1 MKIFGYTIEKAE
13 VPQTVKSFVAPT
25 DDGGVETIRAGGYYG
40 TYLDID
46 GIANNEIELIRKYRE
61 IAGQADIDTA
71 IDDIVNDSIAN
82 LDDEPPVTIN
92 LDDVKFSASIKKD
105 IQTEFEYILRML
117 DFNLRAQDYFRHW
130 YIDGRL
136 YFHKVID
143 TAKPKDGIADV
154 RYIDP
159 RKIKKMREIIREKD
173 VTTGV
178 EFIKDIKEYF
188 VYNDRGLVPGKIF
201 QPAGQAGLSTG
212 GAMRIEKDAICFV
225 PSGLKD
231 MDRNMPLSYLHK
243 AIRPANQLRMMENAA
258 VIYRITRAP
267 ERRVFY
273 VDVGNL
279 PKIKAEQYL
288 KGIMNQYRNKVVYDS
303 NTGEIRDDKKFM
315 SMLEDFWLPRRE
327 GGRGTQ
333 IETLPGGQG
342 LGEMGDI
349 EYFQTKLYQS
359 LNVPISRLQQVTGL
373 NFGRAAEINRDEW
386 KFAKFVA
393 KLRRRFALLFD
404 DLLKT
409 QLILKGIIT
418 DEDWLS
424 IKDQIQ
430 YKYATDAFYTESK
443 EQQIMQSRL
452 EILTAA
458 APFIGTLYS
467 KQYIQKEILK
477 LSDDE
482 IAEIKDEND
491 SEIPEVSPPD
501 YSPLEGQ
508 PPQQQGQQPMNST
521 MQKDLERY

>member
-1 MKIFGYTIEKAE
+1 MKIFGYSIEKSKAPE
-13 VPQTVKSFVAPT
+13 TEKSFVAPT

-40 TYLDID
+40 TYVDID
-46 GIANNEIELIRKYRE
+46 GVANNEIELIRKYRD
-61 IAGQADIDTA
+61 IAVMADIDTA

-82 LDDEPPVTIN
+82 LDDEAPITID
-92 LDDVKFSASIKKD
+92 LDDVDLSRGIKKD
-105 IQTEFEYILRML
+105 IEAEFEYLLQIL

-143 TAKPKDGIADV
+143 TAKPREGIKDV

-159 RKIKKMREIIREKD
+159 RKIKKMREIRKEKD
-173 VTTGV
+173 EKSGV

-188 VYNDRGLVPGKIF
+188 IYNDRGLVPGKTY
-201 QPAGQAGLSTG
+201 QPMQQVGMNTAQS
-212 GAMRIEKDAICFV
+212 MRIERDAICFV
-225 PSGLKD
+225 PSGMKD
-231 MDRNMPLSYLHK
+231 MDKNIALSYLHK

-349 EYFQTKLYQS
+349 EYFQTKLYQA

-386 KFAKFVA
+386 KFTKFIA
-393 KLRRRFALLFD
+393 KLRRRFVLLFD

-418 DEDWLS
+418 EDDWKK

-430 YKYATDAFYTESK
+430 YRFATDAFYTESK
-443 EQQIMQSRL
+443 EQQILQSRL
-452 EILTAA
+452 EIMQAA
-458 APFIGTLYS
+458 APFIGTMYS
-467 KQYIQKEILK
+467 KTYIQKEILK

-482 IAEIKDEND
+482 IEEIKAEND
-491 SEIPEVSPPD
+491 SEVPEVSPPD

-508 PPQQQGQQPMNST
+508 APQEDDPRNRQQSVEQDDG
-521 MQKDLERY
+521 R

>member
-1 MKIFGYTIEKAE
+1 MQIFGYKIEKSTA
-13 VPQTVKSFVAPT
+13 PQTEKSFVAPT

-40 TYLDID
+40 TYIDID
-46 GIANNEIELIRKYRE
+46 GTANNEIELIRKYRD
-61 IAGQADIDTA
+61 ISMMADIDTA

-82 LDDEPPVTIN
+82 LDDEAPVK
-92 LDDVKFSASIKKD
+92 LDLDEVDLSKNIKKMVQEEF
-105 IQTEFEYILRML
+105 QTLLNML

-136 YFHKVID
+136 FFHKVVD
-143 TAKPKDGIADV
+143 TANLKKGLTDI

-159 RKIKKMREIIREKD
+159 RKIKKMREILKEKD
-173 VTTGV
+173 TKTGV

-188 VYNDRGLVPGKIF
+188 IYNERGLVPNKTF
-201 QPAGQAGLSTG
+201 TPAASLSSTAGAT
-212 GAMRIEKDAICFV
+212 MRIEKDSICFV

-303 NTGEIRDDKKFM
+303 QTGEIRDDKKFM

-349 EYFQTKLYQS
+349 EYFQRKLYQA
-359 LNVPISRLQQVTGL
+359 LNVPMSRLEQQTGL

-386 KFAKFVA
+386 KFTKFIS
-393 KLRRRFALLFD
+393 KLRRRFTLLFD

-418 DEDWLS
+418 EADWEKMKYD
-424 IKDQIQ
+424 IK
-430 YKYATDAFYTESK
+430 YVFATDAFYTESK
-443 EQQIMQSRL
+443 EQQILQSRV
-452 EILTAA
+452 EILQGV
-458 APFIGTLYS
+458 APFIGTMYS
-467 KQYIQKEILK
+467 KEYVQENILK

-482 IAEIKDEND
+482 IEEIKKQND
-491 SEIPEVSPPD
+491 ASPPEVSPPD
-501 YSPLEGQ
+501 YSPLEGE
-508 PPQQQGQQPMNST
+508 PPAEVQQQNQGQDDGQQ
-521 MQKDLERY
+521 

>member
-1 MKIFGYTIEKAE
+1 MM
-13 VPQTVKSFVAPT
+13 
-25 DDGGVETIRAGGYYG
+25 
-40 TYLDID
+40 
-46 GIANNEIELIRKYRE
+46 
-61 IAGQADIDTA
+61 ADIDTA

-82 LDDEPPVTIN
+82 LDDEAPVKID
-92 LDDVKFSASIKKD
+92 LDEVDLSKNIKKLVQD
-105 IQTEFEYILRML
+105 EFQLLLNML

-136 YFHKVID
+136 FFHKVVD
-143 TAKPKDGIADV
+143 TANLKKGLADI

-159 RKIKKMREIIREKD
+159 RKIKKMREILKEKD
-173 VTTGV
+173 TKTGV

-188 VYNDRGLVPGKIF
+188 IYNERGLVPNKTF
-201 QPAGQAGLSTG
+201 TPAASISSTAGAT
-212 GAMRIEKDAICFV
+212 MRIEKDSICFV

-231 MDRNMPLSYLHK
+231 MDRNMPLSFLHK

-303 NTGEIRDDKKFM
+303 QTGEIRDDKKFM

-349 EYFQTKLYQS
+349 EYFQRKLYQA
-359 LNVPISRLQQVTGL
+359 LNVPMSRLEQQTGL

-386 KFAKFVA
+386 KFTKFIS
-393 KLRRRFALLFD
+393 KLRRRFTLLFD

-418 DEDWLS
+418 EADWEKMKYD
-424 IKDQIQ
+424 IK
-430 YKYATDAFYTESK
+430 YVFATDAFYTESK
-443 EQQIMQSRL
+443 EQQILQSRV
-452 EILTAA
+452 EILQGV
-458 APFIGTLYS
+458 APFIGTMYS
-467 KQYIQKEILK
+467 KEYVQDKILK

-482 IAEIKDEND
+482 IEEIKKQND
-491 SEIPEVSPPD
+491 ASPPEVSPPD
-501 YSPLEGQ
+501 YSPLEGE
-508 PPQQQGQQPMNST
+508 PPAAVQQQNQGQDDGQQ
-521 MQKDLERY
+521 

>member
-1 MKIFGYTIEKAE
+1 MQIFGYKIERSTAS
-13 VPQTVKSFVAPT
+13 QTEKSFVAPT

-40 TYLDID
+40 TYIDID
-46 GIANNEIELIRKYRE
+46 GTANNEIELIRKYRD
-61 IAGQADIDTA
+61 IAMMADIDTA

-82 LDDEPPVTIN
+82 LDDEAPVKID
-92 LDDVKFSASIKKD
+92 LDEVELSKNIKKMVQD
-105 IQTEFEYILRML
+105 EFQLLLNML

-136 YFHKVID
+136 FFHKVVD
-143 TAKPKDGIADV
+143 TANLKKGLADI

-159 RKIKKMREIIREKD
+159 RKIKKMREILKEKD
-173 VTTGV
+173 TKTGV
-178 EFIKDIKEYF
+178 EFIKEIKEYF
-188 VYNDRGLVPGKIF
+188 IYNERGLVPNKTF
-201 QPAGQAGLSTG
+201 TPAASISSTAGAT
-212 GAMRIEKDAICFV
+212 MRIEKDSICFV

-231 MDRNMPLSYLHK
+231 MDRNMPLSFLHK

-303 NTGEIRDDKKFM
+303 QTGEIRDDKKFM

-349 EYFQTKLYQS
+349 EYFQRKLYQA
-359 LNVPISRLQQVTGL
+359 LNVPMSRLEQQTGL

-386 KFAKFVA
+386 KFTKFIS
-393 KLRRRFALLFD
+393 KLRRRFTLLFD

-418 DEDWLS
+418 EADWEKMRYD
-424 IKDQIQ
+424 IK
-430 YKYATDAFYTESK
+430 YVFATDAFYTESK
-443 EQQIMQSRL
+443 EQQILQSRV
-452 EILTAA
+452 EILQGV
-458 APFIGTLYS
+458 APFIGTMYS
-467 KQYIQKEILK
+467 KEYVQDKILK

-482 IAEIKDEND
+482 IEEIKKQND
-491 SEIPEVSPPD
+491 ASPPEVSPPD
-501 YSPLEGQ
+501 YSPLEGE
-508 PPQQQGQQPMNST
+508 PPAEVQQQNQGQDDGQQ
-521 MQKDLERY
+521 

>member
-1 MKIFGYTIEKAE
+1 MQIFGYKIEKSTA
-13 VPQTVKSFVAPT
+13 PQTEKSFVAPT

-40 TYLDID
+40 TYIDID
-46 GIANNEIELIRKYRE
+46 GTANNEIELIRKYRD
-61 IAGQADIDTA
+61 ISMMADIDTA

-82 LDDEPPVTIN
+82 LDDEVPVKID
-92 LDDVKFSASIKKD
+92 LDEVDLSKNIKKLVQD
-105 IQTEFEYILRML
+105 EFQTLLNML

-136 YFHKVID
+136 FFHKVVD
-143 TAKPKDGIADV
+143 TANLKKGLTDI

-159 RKIKKMREIIREKD
+159 RKIKKMREILKEKD
-173 VTTGV
+173 TKTGV

-188 VYNDRGLVPGKIF
+188 IYNERGLVPNKTF
-201 QPAGQAGLSTG
+201 TPAASLTSTAGAT
-212 GAMRIEKDAICFV
+212 MRIEKDSICFV

-303 NTGEIRDDKKFM
+303 QTGEIRDDKKFM

-349 EYFQTKLYQS
+349 EYFQRKLYQA
-359 LNVPISRLQQVTGL
+359 LNVPMSRLEQQTGL

-386 KFAKFVA
+386 KFTKFIS
-393 KLRRRFALLFD
+393 KLRRRFTLLFD

-418 DEDWLS
+418 EADWEKMRYD
-424 IKDQIQ
+424 IK
-430 YKYATDAFYTESK
+430 YVFATDAFYTESK
-443 EQQIMQSRL
+443 EQQILQSRV
-452 EILTAA
+452 EILQGV
-458 APFIGTLYS
+458 APFIGTMYS
-467 KQYIQKEILK
+467 KEYVQENILK

-482 IAEIKDEND
+482 IEEIKTQND
-491 SEIPEVSPPD
+491 ASPPEVSPPD
-501 YSPLEGQ
+501 YSPLEGE
-508 PPQQQGQQPMNST
+508 PPAEVQQQNQGQDDGQQ
-521 MQKDLERY
+521 

>member
-1 MKIFGYTIEKAE
+1 MQIFGYKIEKSTA
-13 VPQTVKSFVAPT
+13 PQTEKSFVAPT

-40 TYLDID
+40 TYIDID
-46 GIANNEIELIRKYRE
+46 GTANNEIELIRKYRD
-61 IAGQADIDTA
+61 IAMMADIDTA

-82 LDDEPPVTIN
+82 LDDEDPVK
-92 LDDVKFSASIKKD
+92 LDLDQVDLSKNIKKLVEE
-105 IQTEFEYILRML
+105 EFQNVLNML

-136 YFHKVID
+136 YFHKVVD
-143 TAKPKDGIADV
+143 TANLKKGIVDV

-159 RKIKKMREIIREKD
+159 RKIKKMREILKEKD
-173 VTTGV
+173 SKTGV

-188 VYNDRGLVPGKIF
+188 IYNERGLIPNKTF
-201 QPAGQAGLSTG
+201 TPAASLSSTAGAT
-212 GAMRIEKDAICFV
+212 MRIEKDSICFV

-303 NTGEIRDDKKFM
+303 QTGEIRDDKKFM

-327 GGRGTQ
+327 GGRGTE
-333 IETLPGGQG
+333 IDTLPGGQG

-349 EYFQTKLYQS
+349 EYFQRKLYQA
-359 LNVPISRLQQVTGL
+359 LNVPMSRLEQQTGL

-386 KFAKFVA
+386 KFTKFIA
-393 KLRRRFALLFD
+393 KLRRRFSLLFD

-418 DEDWLS
+418 EADWEK
-424 IKDQIQ
+424 IKYNIK
-430 YKYATDAFYTESK
+430 YVYATDAFYTESK
-443 EQQIMQSRL
+443 EQQILQSRV
-452 EILTAA
+452 EILQGV
-458 APFIGTLYS
+458 APFIGTMYS
-467 KQYIQKEILK
+467 KEYVQQNILK

-482 IAEIKDEND
+482 IEEIKKQND
-491 SEIPEVSPPD
+491 ASPPEVSPPD
-501 YSPLEGQ
+501 YSPLEGE
-508 PPQQQGQQPMNST
+508 PPAAVQQQNQGQDDGQQ
-521 MQKDLERY
+521 

>member
-1 MKIFGYTIEKAE
+1 MQIFGYKIEKSQA
-13 VPQTVKSFVAPT
+13 PQTEKSFVAPT

-40 TYLDID
+40 TYIDID
-46 GIANNEIELIRKYRE
+46 GTANNEVELIRKYRD
-61 IAGQADIDTA
+61 IAMMADIDTA

-82 LDDEPPVTIN
+82 LDDEEPIK
-92 LDDVKFSASIKKD
+92 LDLDGVELSDKIKKM
-105 IQTEFEYILRML
+105 IQEEFKSLLNML

-136 YFHKVID
+136 FFHKVVD
-143 TAKPKDGIADV
+143 TANLKKGLADI

-159 RKIKKMREIIREKD
+159 RKIKKMREVLKEKD
-173 VTTGV
+173 PKTGV
-178 EFIKDIKEYF
+178 EFIKEIKEYF
-188 VYNDRGLVPGKIF
+188 VYNDRGLVPNKTF
-201 QPAGQAGLSTG
+201 TPAAQLSSTAGAT
-212 GAMRIEKDAICFV
+212 MRIEKDSICFV

-303 NTGEIRDDKKFM
+303 QTGEIRDDKKFM

-349 EYFQTKLYQS
+349 EYFQRKLYQS
-359 LNVPISRLQQVTGL
+359 LNVPMSRLEQQTGL

-386 KFAKFVA
+386 KFTKFIA
-393 KLRRRFALLFD
+393 KLRRRFSLLFD

-418 DEDWLS
+418 EADWEKIRYDLKY
-424 IKDQIQ
+424 I
-430 YKYATDAFYTESK
+430 YATDAFYTESK
-443 EQQIMQSRL
+443 EQQILQSRV
-452 EILTAA
+452 EILQGI
-458 APFIGTLYS
+458 APFIGTMYS
-467 KQYIQKEILK
+467 REYVQEHILK
-477 LSDDE
+477 LSEDDRE
-482 IAEIKDEND
+482 RIKLEND
-491 SEIPEVSPPD
+491 STVPEVSPPD
-501 YSPLEGQ
+501 YSPLEGE
-508 PPQQQGQQPMNST
+508 PPAAVQQQNQGQDNGQQ
-521 MQKDLERY
+521 

>member
-1 MKIFGYTIEKAE
+1 MQLFGYKIEKSTA
-13 VPQTVKSFVAPT
+13 PQTEKSFVAPT

-40 TYLDID
+40 TYIDID
-46 GIANNEIELIRKYRE
+46 GTANNEIELIRKYRD
-61 IAGQADIDTA
+61 IAMMADIDTA

-82 LDDEPPVTIN
+82 LDDEAPVKID
-92 LDDVKFSASIKKD
+92 LDEVDLSKNIKKMVQD
-105 IQTEFEYILRML
+105 EFQLLLNML

-136 YFHKVID
+136 FFHKVVD
-143 TAKPKDGIADV
+143 TANLKKGLADI

-159 RKIKKMREIIREKD
+159 RKIKKMREILKEKD
-173 VTTGV
+173 PKTGV
-178 EFIKDIKEYF
+178 EFIKEIKEYF
-188 VYNDRGLVPGKIF
+188 VYNERGLVPNKTF
-201 QPAGQAGLSTG
+201 TPAASLTSTAGAT
-212 GAMRIEKDAICFV
+212 MRIEKDSICFV

-303 NTGEIRDDKKFM
+303 QTGEIRDDKKFM

-349 EYFQTKLYQS
+349 EYFQRKLYQA
-359 LNVPISRLQQVTGL
+359 LNVPMSRLEQQTGL

-386 KFAKFVA
+386 KFTKFIS
-393 KLRRRFALLFD
+393 KLRRRFTLLFD

-418 DEDWLS
+418 EADWEKMKYD
-424 IKDQIQ
+424 IK
-430 YKYATDAFYTESK
+430 YVFATDAFYTESK
-443 EQQIMQSRL
+443 EQQILQSRV
-452 EILTAA
+452 EILQGV
-458 APFIGTLYS
+458 APFIGTMYS
-467 KQYIQKEILK
+467 KEYVQENILK

-482 IAEIKDEND
+482 IEEIKKQND
-491 SEIPEVSPPD
+491 VSPPEVSPPD
-501 YSPLEGQ
+501 YSPLEGE
-508 PPQQQGQQPMNST
+508 PPAAVQQQNQGQDDGQQ
-521 MQKDLERY
+521 

>member
-1 MKIFGYTIEKAE
+1 MQIFGYKIERSTAS
-13 VPQTVKSFVAPT
+13 QTEKSFVAPT

-40 TYLDID
+40 TYIDID
-46 GIANNEIELIRKYRE
+46 GTANNEIELIRKYRE
-61 IAGQADIDTA
+61 ISMMADIDTA

-82 LDDEPPVTIN
+82 LDDEAPVKID
-92 LDDVKFSASIKKD
+92 LDEVELSKNIKKMVQD
-105 IQTEFEYILRML
+105 EFQLLLNML

-136 YFHKVID
+136 FFHKVVD
-143 TAKPKDGIADV
+143 TANLKKGLADI

-159 RKIKKMREIIREKD
+159 RKIKKMREILKEKD
-173 VTTGV
+173 TKTGV
-178 EFIKDIKEYF
+178 EFIKEIKEYF
-188 VYNDRGLVPGKIF
+188 IYNERGLVPNKTF
-201 QPAGQAGLSTG
+201 TPAASISSTAGAT
-212 GAMRIEKDAICFV
+212 MRIEKDSICFV

-231 MDRNMPLSYLHK
+231 MDRNMPLSFLHK

-303 NTGEIRDDKKFM
+303 QTGEIRDDKKFM

-349 EYFQTKLYQS
+349 EYFQRKLYQA
-359 LNVPISRLQQVTGL
+359 LNVPMSRLEQQTGL

-386 KFAKFVA
+386 KFTKFIS
-393 KLRRRFALLFD
+393 KLRRRFTLLFD

-418 DEDWLS
+418 EADWEKMRYD
-424 IKDQIQ
+424 IK
-430 YKYATDAFYTESK
+430 YVFATDAFYTESK
-443 EQQIMQSRL
+443 EQQILQSRV
-452 EILTAA
+452 EILQGV
-458 APFIGTLYS
+458 APFIGTMYS
-467 KQYIQKEILK
+467 REYVQDKILK

-482 IAEIKDEND
+482 IEEIKKQND
-491 SEIPEVSPPD
+491 ASPPEVSPPD
-501 YSPLEGQ
+501 YSPLEGE
-508 PPQQQGQQPMNST
+508 PPAEVQQQNQGQDDGQQ
-521 MQKDLERY
+521 

>member
-1 MKIFGYTIEKAE
+1 MQIFGYKIEKSTAS
-13 VPQTVKSFVAPT
+13 QTEKSFVAPT

-40 TYLDID
+40 TYIDID
-46 GIANNEIELIRKYRE
+46 GTANNEIELIRKYRE
-61 IAGQADIDTA
+61 IAMMADIDTA

-82 LDDEPPVTIN
+82 LDDEAPVKID
-92 LDDVKFSASIKKD
+92 LDEVDLSKNIKKMVAE
-105 IQTEFEYILRML
+105 EFQLLLNML

-136 YFHKVID
+136 FFHKVVD
-143 TAKPKDGIADV
+143 TANLKKGLADI

-159 RKIKKMREIIREKD
+159 RKIKKMREILKEKD
-173 VTTGV
+173 TKTGV

-188 VYNDRGLVPGKIF
+188 VYNERGLAPNKTFTPSASITST
-201 QPAGQAGLSTG
+201 AGAT
-212 GAMRIEKDAICFV
+212 MRIEKDSICFV

-303 NTGEIRDDKKFM
+303 QTGEIRDDKKFM

-349 EYFQTKLYQS
+349 EYFQRKLYQA
-359 LNVPISRLQQVTGL
+359 LNVPMSRLEQQTGL

-386 KFAKFVA
+386 KFAKFIS
-393 KLRRRFALLFD
+393 KLRRRFTLLFD

-418 DEDWLS
+418 EADWEKMKYD
-424 IKDQIQ
+424 IK
-430 YKYATDAFYTESK
+430 YVFATDAFYTESK
-443 EQQIMQSRL
+443 EQQILQSRV
-452 EILTAA
+452 EILQGV
-458 APFIGTLYS
+458 APFIGTMYS
-467 KQYIQKEILK
+467 KEYVQENILK

-482 IAEIKDEND
+482 IEEIKKQND
-491 SEIPEVSPPD
+491 ASPPEVSPPD
-501 YSPLEGQ
+501 YSPLEGE
-508 PPQQQGQQPMNST
+508 PPAAVQQQNQGQDDGQQ
-521 MQKDLERY
+521 

>member
-1 MKIFGYTIEKAE
+1 MQIFGYKIEKSTAS
-13 VPQTVKSFVAPT
+13 QTEKSFVAPT

-40 TYLDID
+40 TYIDID
-46 GIANNEIELIRKYRE
+46 GTANNEIELIRKYRE
-61 IAGQADIDTA
+61 IAMMADIDTA

-82 LDDEPPVTIN
+82 LDDEAPVKID
-92 LDDVKFSASIKKD
+92 LDEVDLSKNIKKLVAE
-105 IQTEFEYILRML
+105 EFQLLLNML

-136 YFHKVID
+136 FFHKVVD
-143 TAKPKDGIADV
+143 TANLKKGLADI

-159 RKIKKMREIIREKD
+159 RKIKKMREILKEKD
-173 VTTGV
+173 TKTGV

-188 VYNDRGLVPGKIF
+188 VYNERGLAPNKTFTPSASITST
-201 QPAGQAGLSTG
+201 AGAT
-212 GAMRIEKDAICFV
+212 MRIEKDSICFV

-303 NTGEIRDDKKFM
+303 QTGEIRDDKKFM

-349 EYFQTKLYQS
+349 EYFQRKLYQA
-359 LNVPISRLQQVTGL
+359 LNVPMSRLEQQTGL

-386 KFAKFVA
+386 KFTKFIS
-393 KLRRRFALLFD
+393 KLRRRFTLLFD

-418 DEDWLS
+418 EADWEKIRYD
-424 IKDQIQ
+424 IK
-430 YKYATDAFYTESK
+430 YVFATDAFYTESK
-443 EQQIMQSRL
+443 EQQILQSRV
-452 EILTAA
+452 EILQGV
-458 APFIGTLYS
+458 APFIGTMYS
-467 KQYIQKEILK
+467 KEYVQENILK

-482 IAEIKDEND
+482 IEEIKKQND
-491 SEIPEVSPPD
+491 ASPPEVSPPD
-501 YSPLEGQ
+501 YSPLEGE
-508 PPQQQGQQPMNST
+508 PPAAVQQQNQGQDNGQQ
-521 MQKDLERY
+521 

>member
-1 MKIFGYTIEKAE
+1 MQIFGYKIEKSTA
-13 VPQTVKSFVAPT
+13 PQTEKSFVAPT

-40 TYLDID
+40 TYIDID
-46 GIANNEIELIRKYRE
+46 GTANNEIELIRKYRD
-61 IAGQADIDTA
+61 IAMMADIDTA

-82 LDDEPPVTIN
+82 LDDEPPVKID
-92 LDDVKFSASIKKD
+92 LDEVELSKNIKKMVQD
-105 IQTEFEYILRML
+105 EFQTLLNML

-136 YFHKVID
+136 FFHKVVD
-143 TAKPKDGIADV
+143 TANLKKGLADI

-159 RKIKKMREIIREKD
+159 RKIKKMREILKEKD
-173 VTTGV
+173 TKTGV

-188 VYNDRGLVPGKIF
+188 IYNERGLVPNKTF
-201 QPAGQAGLSTG
+201 TPSASLSSTAGAT
-212 GAMRIEKDAICFV
+212 MRIEKDSICFV

-303 NTGEIRDDKKFM
+303 QTGEIRDDKKFM

-327 GGRGTQ
+327 GGRGTE
-333 IETLPGGQG
+333 IDTLPGGQG

-349 EYFQTKLYQS
+349 EYFQRKLYQA
-359 LNVPISRLQQVTGL
+359 LNVPMSRLEQQTGL

-386 KFAKFVA
+386 KFTKFIA
-393 KLRRRFALLFD
+393 KLRRRFSLLFD

-418 DEDWLS
+418 EADWEK
-424 IKDQIQ
+424 IKYNIK
-430 YKYATDAFYTESK
+430 YVYATDAFYTESK
-443 EQQIMQSRL
+443 EQQILQSRV
-452 EILTAA
+452 EILQGV
-458 APFIGTLYS
+458 APFIGTMYS
-467 KQYIQKEILK
+467 KEYVQQNILK

-482 IAEIKDEND
+482 IEEIKKQND
-491 SEIPEVSPPD
+491 ASPPEVSPPD
-501 YSPLEGQ
+501 YSPLEGE
-508 PPQQQGQQPMNST
+508 PPAAVQQQNQGQDDGQQ
-521 MQKDLERY
+521 

>member
-1 MKIFGYTIEKAE
+1 MEIFGYKITRSSEPPTE
-13 VPQTVKSFVAPT
+13 KSFVAPT
-25 DDGGVETIRAGGYYG
+25 DDGGTDEIKAGGYYG
-40 TYLDID
+40 TYLDLD
-46 GIANNEIELIRKYRE
+46 GTASTEQELIRRYRD
-61 IAGQADIDTA
+61 IAGMADVDTA
-71 IDDIVNDSIAN
+71 IDDIVNDSISN
-82 LDDEPPVTIN
+82 LDDEDPVRIN
-92 LDDVKFSASIKKD
+92 LDDVEMSVGIKKD
-105 IQTEFEYILRML
+105 IEKEFEEILRIL
-117 DFNLRAQDYFRHW
+117 DFKLRAHDYFRRW
-130 YIDGRL
+130 YVDGRL
-136 YFHKVID
+136 FFHKVVD
-143 TAKPKDGIADV
+143 TANLKKGLADI

-159 RKIKKMREIIREKD
+159 RKIKKMREILKEKD
-173 VTTGV
+173 TKTGV
-178 EFIKDIKEYF
+178 EFIKEIKEYF
-188 VYNDRGLVPGKIF
+188 IYNERGLVPNKTF
-201 QPAGQAGLSTG
+201 TPAASLTSTAGAT
-212 GAMRIEKDAICFV
+212 MRIEKDSICFV

-303 NTGEIRDDKKFM
+303 QTGEIRDDKKFM

-349 EYFQTKLYQS
+349 EYFQRKLYQA
-359 LNVPISRLQQVTGL
+359 LNVPMSRLEQQTGL

-386 KFAKFVA
+386 KFTKFIS
-393 KLRRRFALLFD
+393 KLRRRFTLLFD

-418 DEDWLS
+418 EADWEKMKYD
-424 IKDQIQ
+424 IK
-430 YKYATDAFYTESK
+430 YVFATDAFYTESK
-443 EQQIMQSRL
+443 EQQILQSRV
-452 EILTAA
+452 EILQGV
-458 APFIGTLYS
+458 APFIGTMYS
-467 KQYIQKEILK
+467 KEYVQQNILK

-482 IAEIKDEND
+482 IEEIKTQND
-491 SEIPEVSPPD
+491 ASPPEVSPPD
-501 YSPLEGQ
+501 YSPLEGE
-508 PPQQQGQQPMNST
+508 PPAEVQQQNQGQDDGQQ
-521 MQKDLERY
+521 

>member
-1 MKIFGYTIEKAE
+1 MQIFGYKIEKSTA
-13 VPQTVKSFVAPT
+13 PQTEKSFVAPT

-40 TYLDID
+40 TYIDID
-46 GIANNEIELIRKYRE
+46 GTANNEIELIRKYRD
-61 IAGQADIDTA
+61 ISMMADIDTA

-82 LDDEPPVTIN
+82 LDDEAPVKID
-92 LDDVKFSASIKKD
+92 LDEVDLSKNIKKMV
-105 IQTEFEYILRML
+105 QAEFETLLNML

-136 YFHKVID
+136 FFHKVVD
-143 TAKPKDGIADV
+143 TANLKKGLTDV

-159 RKIKKMREIIREKD
+159 RKIKKMREILKEKD
-173 VTTGV
+173 TKTGV
-178 EFIKDIKEYF
+178 EFIKEIKEYF
-188 VYNDRGLVPGKIF
+188 IYNERGLVPNKTF
-201 QPAGQAGLSTG
+201 TPAASLSSTAGAT
-212 GAMRIEKDAICFV
+212 MRIEKDSICFV

-303 NTGEIRDDKKFM
+303 QTGEIRDDKKFM

-349 EYFQTKLYQS
+349 EYFQRKLYQA
-359 LNVPISRLQQVTGL
+359 LNVPMSRLEQQTGL

-386 KFAKFVA
+386 KFTKFIS
-393 KLRRRFALLFD
+393 KLRRRFTLLFD

-418 DEDWLS
+418 EADWEKMKYD
-424 IKDQIQ
+424 IK
-430 YKYATDAFYTESK
+430 YVFATDAFYTESK
-443 EQQIMQSRL
+443 EQQILQSRV
-452 EILTAA
+452 EILQGV
-458 APFIGTLYS
+458 APFIGTMYS
-467 KQYIQKEILK
+467 KEYVQQNILK

-482 IAEIKDEND
+482 ISEIKKQND
-491 SEIPEVSPPD
+491 ASPPEVSPPD
-501 YSPLEGQ
+501 YSPLEGE
-508 PPQQQGQQPMNST
+508 PPAAVQQQNQGQDDGQQ
-521 MQKDLERY
+521 

>member
-1 MKIFGYTIEKAE
+1 MQIFGYKIEKSTAS
-13 VPQTVKSFVAPT
+13 QTEKSFVAPT

-40 TYLDID
+40 TYIDID
-46 GIANNEIELIRKYRE
+46 GTANNEIELIRKYRE
-61 IAGQADIDTA
+61 ISMMADIDTA

-82 LDDEPPVTIN
+82 LDDEAPVKID
-92 LDDVKFSASIKKD
+92 LDEVDLSKNIKKMV
-105 IQTEFEYILRML
+105 QAEFETLLNML

-136 YFHKVID
+136 FFHKVVD
-143 TAKPKDGIADV
+143 TANLKKGLADI

-159 RKIKKMREIIREKD
+159 RKIKKMREILKEKD
-173 VTTGV
+173 TKTGV
-178 EFIKDIKEYF
+178 EFIKEIKEYF
-188 VYNDRGLVPGKIF
+188 IYNERGLVPNKTF
-201 QPAGQAGLSTG
+201 TPAASISSTAGAT
-212 GAMRIEKDAICFV
+212 MRIEKDSICFV

-231 MDRNMPLSYLHK
+231 MDRNMPLSFLHK

-303 NTGEIRDDKKFM
+303 QTGEIRDDKKFM

-333 IETLPGGQG
+333 IETLPGGEN
-342 LGEMGDI
+342 LGQIQDVD
-349 EYFQTKLYQS
+349 YFQRKLYQA
-359 LNVPISRLQQVTGL
+359 LNVPISRQQQQSGL

-386 KFAKFVA
+386 KFTKFIA
-393 KLRRRFALLFD
+393 RLRRRFSLMFD

-418 DEDWLS
+418 EADWES
-424 IKDQIQ
+424 IKYKIQ
-430 YKYATDAFYTESK
+430 YNFATDAYYTESK
-443 EQQIMQSRL
+443 EQQILQSRI
-452 EILTAA
+452 EILNGMANY
-458 APFIGTLYS
+458 IGSLYS
-467 KQYIQKEILK
+467 KEYVQKNILK
-477 LSDDE
+477 LTDDE
-482 IAEIKDEND
+482 IAEIEASNTANP
-491 SEIPEVSPPD
+491 PEVPPA
-501 YSPLEGQ
+501 EEQ
-508 PPQQQGQQPMNST
+508 PPQPEQTEQG
-521 MQKDLERY
+521 

>member
-1 MKIFGYTIEKAE
+1 MQIFGYKIEKSTAS
-13 VPQTVKSFVAPT
+13 QTEKSFVAPT

-40 TYLDID
+40 TYIDID
-46 GIANNEIELIRKYRE
+46 GTANNEIELIRKYRE
-61 IAGQADIDTA
+61 IAMMADIDTA

-82 LDDEPPVTIN
+82 LDDEAPVKID
-92 LDDVKFSASIKKD
+92 LDEVDLSKNIKKMVAE
-105 IQTEFEYILRML
+105 EFQLLLNML

-136 YFHKVID
+136 FFHKVVD
-143 TAKPKDGIADV
+143 TANLKKGLADI

-159 RKIKKMREIIREKD
+159 RKIKKMREILKEKD
-173 VTTGV
+173 TKTGV

-188 VYNDRGLVPGKIF
+188 VYNERGLAPNKTFTPSASITST
-201 QPAGQAGLSTG
+201 AGAT
-212 GAMRIEKDAICFV
+212 MRIEKDSICFV

-303 NTGEIRDDKKFM
+303 QTGEIRDDKKFM

-349 EYFQTKLYQS
+349 EYFQRKLYQA
-359 LNVPISRLQQVTGL
+359 LNVPMSRLEQQTGL

-386 KFAKFVA
+386 KFAKFIS
-393 KLRRRFALLFD
+393 KLRRRFTLLFD

-418 DEDWLS
+418 EADWEKMKYD
-424 IKDQIQ
+424 IK
-430 YKYATDAFYTESK
+430 YVFATDAFYTESK
-443 EQQIMQSRL
+443 EQQILQSRV
-452 EILTAA
+452 EILQGV
-458 APFIGTLYS
+458 APFIGTMYS
-467 KQYIQKEILK
+467 KEYVQENILK

-482 IAEIKDEND
+482 ISEIKKQND
-491 SEIPEVSPPD
+491 ASPPEVSPPD
-501 YSPLEGQ
+501 YSPLEGE
-508 PPQQQGQQPMNST
+508 PPAAVQQQNQGQDNGQQ
-521 MQKDLERY
+521 

>member
-1 MKIFGYTIEKAE
+1 MQIFGYKIEKSTA
-13 VPQTVKSFVAPT
+13 PQTEKSFVAPT

-40 TYLDID
+40 TYIDID
-46 GIANNEIELIRKYRE
+46 GTTNNEIEMIRKYRD
-61 IAGQADIDTA
+61 IAMMADIDTA

-82 LDDEPPVTIN
+82 LDDEAPIKIH
-92 LDDVKFSASIKKD
+92 LDDVDLSKNIKKL
-105 IQTEFEYILRML
+105 IQDEFQSLLNML

-136 YFHKVID
+136 FFHKVVD
-143 TAKPKDGIADV
+143 TANLKKGLVDI

-159 RKIKKMREIIREKD
+159 RKIKKMREILKEKD
-173 VTTGV
+173 PKTGV

-188 VYNDRGLVPGKIF
+188 VYNERGLVPNKTF
-201 QPAGQAGLSTG
+201 TPAASLSSTAGAT
-212 GAMRIEKDAICFV
+212 MRIEKDSICFV

-303 NTGEIRDDKKFM
+303 QTGEIRDDKKFM

-349 EYFQTKLYQS
+349 EYFQRKLYQA
-359 LNVPISRLQQVTGL
+359 LNVPMSRLEQQTGL

-386 KFAKFVA
+386 KFTKFIS
-393 KLRRRFALLFD
+393 KLRRRFTLLFD

-418 DEDWLS
+418 EADWEKMRYD
-424 IKDQIQ
+424 IR
-430 YKYATDAFYTESK
+430 YTFATDAFYTESK
-443 EQQIMQSRL
+443 EQQILQSRV
-452 EILTAA
+452 EILQGV
-458 APFIGTLYS
+458 APFIGTMYS
-467 KQYIQKEILK
+467 KEYIQKNILK
-477 LSDDE
+477 LSEDERDE
-482 IAEIKDEND
+482 IKKQND
-491 SEIPEVSPPD
+491 VSPPEVSPPD
-501 YSPLEGQ
+501 YSPLEGE
-508 PPQQQGQQPMNST
+508 PPEEVQQQNQGQDDGQQ
-521 MQKDLERY
+521 

>member
-1 MKIFGYTIEKAE
+1 MQIFGYKIEKSTA
-13 VPQTVKSFVAPT
+13 PQTEKSFVAPT

-40 TYLDID
+40 TYIDID
-46 GIANNEIELIRKYRE
+46 GTTNNEIELIRKYRD
-61 IAGQADIDTA
+61 IAMMADIDTA

-82 LDDEPPVTIN
+82 LDDEAPVKID
-92 LDDVKFSASIKKD
+92 LDEVDLSKNIKNMV
-105 IQTEFEYILRML
+105 QEEFQLLLNML

-136 YFHKVID
+136 FFHKVVD
-143 TAKPKDGIADV
+143 TANLKKGLADI

-159 RKIKKMREIIREKD
+159 RKIKKMREILKEKD
-173 VTTGV
+173 AKTGV

-188 VYNDRGLVPGKIF
+188 IYNERGLIPNKTF
-201 QPAGQAGLSTG
+201 TPSASLTSTAGAT
-212 GAMRIEKDAICFV
+212 MRIEKDSICFV

-303 NTGEIRDDKKFM
+303 QTGEIRDDKKFM

-349 EYFQTKLYQS
+349 EYFQRKLYQA
-359 LNVPISRLQQVTGL
+359 LNVPMSRLEQQTGL

-386 KFAKFVA
+386 KFTKFIS
-393 KLRRRFALLFD
+393 KLRRRFTLLFD

-418 DEDWLS
+418 EADWEKMKYD
-424 IKDQIQ
+424 IK
-430 YKYATDAFYTESK
+430 YVFATDAFYTESK
-443 EQQIMQSRL
+443 EQQILQSRV
-452 EILTAA
+452 EILQGV
-458 APFIGTLYS
+458 APFIGTMYS
-467 KQYIQKEILK
+467 KEYVQENILK

-482 IAEIKDEND
+482 IGVIKKQND
-491 SEIPEVSPPD
+491 ASPPEVSPPD
-501 YSPLEGQ
+501 YSPLEGE
-508 PPQQQGQQPMNST
+508 PPAAVQQQNQGQDDGQQ
-521 MQKDLERY
+521 

>member
-1 MKIFGYTIEKAE
+1 MQIFGYKIEKSTA
-13 VPQTVKSFVAPT
+13 PQSEKSFVAPT

-40 TYLDID
+40 TYIDID
-46 GIANNEIELIRKYRE
+46 GTANNEIELIRKYRE
-61 IAGQADIDTA
+61 IAMMADIDTA

-82 LDDEPPVTIN
+82 LDDEAPVKID
-92 LDDVKFSASIKKD
+92 LDEVDLSKNIKKMV
-105 IQTEFEYILRML
+105 QEEFQNILNIL

-136 YFHKVID
+136 YFHKVVD
-143 TAKPKDGIADV
+143 TANLKKGIADI

-159 RKIKKMREIIREKD
+159 RKIRKMREVHKEKD
-173 VTTGV
+173 TKTGV
-178 EFIKDIKEYF
+178 DFIKEIKEYF
-188 VYNDRGLVPGKIF
+188 IYNERGLVPNKTF
-201 QPAGQAGLSTG
+201 TPAAQISSNTG
-212 GAMRIEKDAICFV
+212 ATMRIEKDSICFV

-303 NTGEIRDDKKFM
+303 QTGEIRDDKKFM

-327 GGRGTQ
+327 GGRGTE
-333 IETLPGGQG
+333 IDTLPGGQG

-349 EYFQTKLYQS
+349 EYFQRKLYQA
-359 LNVPISRLQQVTGL
+359 LNVPMSRLEQQTGL

-386 KFAKFVA
+386 KFTKFIA
-393 KLRRRFALLFD
+393 KLRRRFSLMFD

-418 DEDWLS
+418 EADWEK
-424 IKDQIQ
+424 IRYNIR
-430 YKYATDAFYTESK
+430 YVFATDAFYTESK
-443 EQQIMQSRL
+443 EQQILQSRV
-452 EILTAA
+452 EILQGV
-458 APFIGTLYS
+458 APFIGTMYS
-467 KQYIQKEILK
+467 KEYVQKNILK

-482 IAEIKDEND
+482 IDEIKKEND
-491 SEIPEVSPPD
+491 ASPPEVSPPD
-501 YSPLEGQ
+501 YSPLEGE
-508 PPQQQGQQPMNST
+508 PPAAVQQQNQGQDNGQQ
-521 MQKDLERY
+521 